1 MVEDA
6 KTGESSENISNGQE
20 QAAPP
25 SHDED
30 TPLNYR
36 PFWDRWRCCR
46 FFPVDLDEA
55 VALSCNFE
63 TDVVENW
70 GLFGLGDEDLDE
82 FHVRLD
88 IAKRAAASGSA
99 FDVVRVPEKDG
110 TETIKV
116 LHLYDFV
123 NWALKMRQQQL
134 KLWETLPDEFVE
146 LSVEAPPST
155 WPWRT
160 KYTTP
165 LLEELKAAVE
175 RFWKDC
181 DPEVPPKYDED
192 DRDWKEVKKFLVT
205 ERNVG
210 TSETAAK
217 AIDKII
223 RHKHWKPVSHK
234 GKRSAASDAGERKI

>member
-1 MVEDA
+1 MVEDT
-6 KTGESSENISNGQE
+6 KTGEPSENISNGHE

-25 SHDED
+25 SHDKD
-30 TPLNYR
+30 TPVNYR

-70 GLFGLGDEDLDE
+70 GLFGLDDEDLDE

-88 IAKRAAASGSA
+88 IAKRAAASRSA
-99 FDVVRVPEKDG
+99 FDVVPVPEKDG

-116 LHLYDFV
+116 LRLYDFV

-146 LSVEAPPST
+146 LAGEAPPST

-175 RFWKDC
+175 KFWKDC
-181 DPEVPPKYDED
+181 DPDVRPEKIPSTEEVVYFLQ
-192 DRDWKEVKKFLVT
+192 KERT
-205 ERNVG
+205 AG
-210 TSETAAK
+210 TLPTSAK
-217 AIDKII
+217 AIDKVI
-223 RHKHWKPVSHK
+223 RHKLCKSGTYK
-234 GKRSAASDAGERKI
+234 DKKSAANSAGKTKI